1 MELYIG
7 KNVYVPTEDDYYVVY
22 YMNEEENHIRLVNYR
37 TKDFFGIEL
46 DLFRQLIELSKEEAY
61 GTGE

>member
-7 KNVYVPTEDDYYVVY
+7 KNVYIPTEDDYYVVY

>member
-7 KNVYVPTEDDYYVVY
+7 KKVYVPTEDDYYVVY
-22 YMNEEENHIRLVNYR
+22 YMSEEENCIKVVNYK
-37 TKDFFGIEL
+37 TKDYFGLEL

>member
-7 KNVYVPTEDDYYVVY
+7 KNVYIPTEDDYYVVY
-22 YMNEEENHIRLVNYR
+22 YINKEENHIRLVNYR
-37 TKDFFGIEL
+37 TKDFFWIRL

>member
-7 KNVYVPTEDDYYVVY
+7 KNVYVPTEDDCYVVY

>member
-1 MELYIG
+1 MDLYIG

-22 YMNEEENHIRLVNYR
+22 YMNEEENLIRLVNYR

-46 DLFRQLIELSKEEAY
+46 KLFKQLIELSKEEAY

>member
-22 YMNEEENHIRLVNYR
+22 YMNEEDNHIRLVNYR
-37 TKDFFGIEL
+37 TKDFIWIRL
-46 DLFRQLIELSKEEAY
+46 NLFRQLIQLSKEEAY
-61 GTGE
+61 GTEE

>member
-1 MELYIG
+1 
-7 KNVYVPTEDDYYVVY
+7 
-22 YMNEEENHIRLVNYR
+22 MNEEENHIRLVNYR

>member
-46 DLFRQLIELSKEEAY
+46 GFFKQLIELSKEEAY

>member
-22 YMNEEENHIRLVNYR
+22 YMNEEENHIRLVNYK
-37 TKDFFGIEL
+37 TKDYFGLEL

>member
-1 MELYIG
+1 MDLYIG

-22 YMNEEENHIRLVNYR
+22 YMNEEENLIRLVNYR

>member
-22 YMNEEENHIRLVNYR
+22 YISEEENYIKIVNYR

-46 DLFRQLIELSKEEAY
+46 GFFKQLIELSKEEAY